1 MSKVSSLIVVLL
13 AVAVCGGEQ
22 KTAPGCKGVP
32 HGTFVRS
39 PTSCSHYLYCSE
51 EMVGFEGAC
60 SKGLAFNAAKQVCA
74 SLKEVDCSLGADIS
88 AEQEKNDG
96 EVVENGEE
104 VVENDGEVVE
114 NDEED
119 EWEIV
124 AVPENKKE
132 KPFCLDI
139 PDNTYIPKPNSCN
152 SYYHCANGKVN
163 LESKCPEGFA
173 FNFKEQLCDHED
185 AVKCAICPEEGSAN
199 FADPDN
205 CNYYY
210 RCVDGV
216 RTHEH
221 CAENLRFDRESGSC
235 YHRNSVECS
244 TAAICFK
251 NNATEPVMVAD
262 YNDCSK

>member
-1 MSKVSSLIVVLL
+1 MRKVSSLIVVLL
-13 AVAVCGGEQ
+13 AVAVCSGEQ

-39 PTSCSHYLYCSE
+39 PTSCSHYLYCTG

-74 SLKEVDCSLGADIS
+74 SLKEVDCTLDAQISVEHGNFIADNEV
-88 AEQEKNDG
+88 AVA
-96 EVVENGEE
+96 EVVAP
-104 VVENDGEVVE
+104 
-114 NDEED
+114 ED
-119 EWEIV
+119 
-124 AVPENKKE
+124 KKE
-132 KPFCLDI
+132 KSFCLDI
-139 PDNTYIPKPNSCN
+139 PDNTYIPKPNTCHT
-152 SYYHCANGKVN
+152 YYHCSNGKVN

-173 FNFKEQLCDHED
+173 FNFKEQLCDHEE

-221 CAENLRFDRESGSC
+221 CEENMRFDRELGGC
-235 YHRNSVECS
+235 HHRSSVQCS
-244 TAAICFK
+244 TVAVCFK
-251 NNATEPVMVAD
+251 NNETEPVMVAD